1 MASYTEKRL
10 IEGILLTGTAAT
22 LYTCTAPV
30 TKTIVKEISLCNT
43 TAIAYTF
50 TLHVVQTGG
59 SVEDKNAVFKSV
71 TIQPNE
77 TKIFGLST
85 VLEVGDYISAF
96 ASTTSVIAIAASGV
110 ERT

>member
-1 MASYTEKRL
+1 MAYTEKAL
-10 IEGILLTGTAAT
+10 IDGTFLTESAVT

-30 TKTIVKEISLCNT
+30 TKTIVKEITFCNT
-43 TAIAYTF
+43 GSIAYTF
-50 TLHVVQTGG
+50 TLYIVPLGQTAA
-59 SVEDKNAVFKSV
+59 DRYARFKTV

-85 VLEVGDYISAF
+85 VLEVGSFISAL
-96 ASTTSVIAIAASGV
+96 ASTTSVVAISASGV